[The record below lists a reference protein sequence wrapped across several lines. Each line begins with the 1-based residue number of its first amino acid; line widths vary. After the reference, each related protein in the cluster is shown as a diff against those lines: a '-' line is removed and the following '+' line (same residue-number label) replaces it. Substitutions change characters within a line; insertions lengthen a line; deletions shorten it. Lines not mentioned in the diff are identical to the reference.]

1 MMEYYYDLV
10 IRTPEPE
17 EILAQLCASRA
28 VKAWKVDRPS
38 RQLSLDEID
47 SLTDANIVDW
57 HDFHTEYLDSL
68 SNRRAR
74 NEKSMIDKSHD
85 HIDDFEK
92 LSTNLSE
99 QFPDSFVDALGD
111 EKKNRM
117 KKNEWR
123 SCVIALCHEYQR
135 LLNLGLNND
144 GFADLPTRV
153 RDILSR
159 PWDPVDVSH
168 SETMFYV
175 GGAVSTMINKMGNRS
190 KDAYSAVL
198 LDIQSNTV
206 TTKEDAKTQSLPM
219 GKVEAKEMV
228 NLRYINEPFFKFVNK
243 IESVFHTLLSEGNI
257 ALYGSAIVA
266 DITQALSK
274 EDLGVDEFLTEPHD
288 SDAVSEVVRRIIWSY
303 GRLRGKD
310 FVRKCNA
317 KVGVKHHETLRS
329 TLGTASAIAS
339 AKAKKGGGSDDAE
352 TEEEK
357 DPRWKFLIKQKKK
370 ELEYKCK
377 NRKLPFSGTKKVIT
391 RRLIEFDAKQK
402 QLATETMLVQQAS
415 ITTVTEVCEDDED
428 CEYLQGVIE
437 EMESEVDAY
446 AEYFQEL

>member
-1 MMEYYYDLV
+1 MTMADFYMDDEDGIMEYYYDLV
-10 IRTPEPE
+10 IRTPEAGD
-17 EILAQLCASRA
+17 ILLQLRSSRA
-28 VKAWKVDRPS
+28 VKAWKVNRPS
-38 RQLSLDEID
+38 RRLSLDEID
-47 SLTDANIVDW
+47 SLTDPNIVDW
-57 HDFHTEYLDSL
+57 HDFHLEYLDSL
-68 SNRRAR
+68 SNRRAK
-74 NEKSMIDKSHD
+74 NEKSTIDKSHGL
-85 HIDDFEK
+85 IDDLEM
-92 LSTNLSE
+92 LSTKLSE
-99 QFPDSFVDALGD
+99 QFPDNFADVLGD
-111 EKKNRM
+111 EKNNRT
-117 KKNEWR
+117 KRNEWR
-123 SCVIALCHEYQR
+123 GCIIALCHEYQR
-135 LLNLGLNND
+135 LLNLGIKND
-144 GFADLPTRV
+144 GAADLPTRV
-153 RDILSR
+153 RDILSL
-159 PWDPVDVSH
+159 PWNPVDLSH
-168 SETMFYV
+168 NETMFYV

-357 DPRWKFLIKQKKK
+357 APRWKFLIKQKKK
-370 ELEYKCK
+370 DLEYQCK
-377 NRKLPFSGTKKVIT
+377 NRKLPYMVTKKVLT
-391 RRLIEFDAKQK
+391 RTLIEFDTKQK
-402 QLATETMLVQQAS
+402 
-415 ITTVTEVCEDDED
+415 
-428 CEYLQGVIE
+428 
-437 EMESEVDAY
+437 
-446 AEYFQEL
+446 